1 MDRSS
6 IHQEIYPSSFT
17 NVRFRK
23 KTEFSNVI
31 FREKR
36 SLIYTKMQLGSGVA
50 VSSKKCLCWSP
61 GGWGE
66 SRDKTLGK
74 VCSFNE
80 T

>member
-1 MDRSS
+1 MDRSG
-6 IHQEIYPSSFT
+6 IQQEFIQAVLPMSVFERILS
-17 NVRFRK
+17 
-23 KTEFSNVI
+23 

-36 SLIYTKMQLGSGVA
+36 SLIYTKMQLGSGVV

-66 SRDKTLGK
+66 SRDKTHGK